1 MAIKLLDKN
10 TCELIAAGEVV
21 ERPASVVKELVEN
34 SLDAGARKVEIEL
47 RGGGLSLIR
56 VGDDGCGIAP
66 DDVRRAF
73 LRHATSKID
82 GAADLDAI
90 TSLGFRGEALAAI
103 ASVSRARIITRSNDE
118 ADATQYELEGGEEI
132 SFGGAGAPVGTTIW
146 ISDLFYNTPAR
157 MKFLK
162 KDVHEGNAVQ
172 LIVEQLAL
180 SRPDVA
186 FRLIREGRVA
196 FATPGD
202 GRLFSAAFCVLPREV
217 AEQLVALVSND
228 ERARVSGFVSRPA
241 AARASRSLQ
250 YLFVNGRAVR
260 SRSISAA
267 AEEACR
273 GLVPSGKRPAFI
285 INVELPPGEVD
296 VNVHPAKAEVR
307 FRSERDVSSAVYG
320 AVKLALES
328 AESVF
333 SPLESA
339 TKPAET
345 PQIDLGGAPVAG
357 RVVFSS
363 RPENALESGARPDN
377 GAENAPQTPVI
388 ASNELT
394 PRDAGEPTNGAAQGS
409 DKTGG
414 ERENIPGELGAPH
427 DNANPAHAAA
437 RFFEFALEAEKDRDN
452 AAHTLRQGEA
462 AYRAEKNAAQSLLT
476 PAFTANQDA
485 SADGSGSEYENTAI
499 DGFSV
504 GEVNLKILGEVLGV
518 YIVAATSDALVLIDK
533 HAAHERL
540 LFEKLRASQGGVDR
554 QLLAEPL
561 VVSVGVSE
569 KQTLLDSL
577 GELERIGFVVE
588 EFGEREL
595 AVREIPTYMSLAA
608 ARDAV
613 SELAERLLGAAE
625 PDTNAREWLLHSSA
639 CRAAIKA
646 GHKTSGEEL
655 ARLTAQ
661 IISAKIPLR
670 CPHGRPVYITIDRR
684 ELERRFGRIQ

>member
-1 MAIKLLDKN
+1 MSIKLLDKN

-103 ASVSRARIITRSNDE
+103 ASVSRARMITRSSDE

-172 LIVEQLAL
+172 QIVEQLAL

-202 GRLFSAAFCVLPREV
+202 GKLYSAAFCVLPREV
-217 AEQLVALVSND
+217 AEQLVELVSND
-228 ERARVSGFVSRPA
+228 ERARVSGFVSRPS

-296 VNVHPAKAEVR
+296 VNVHPAKTEVR

-328 AESVF
+328 AESIF
-333 SPLESA
+333 SPLAA
-339 TKPAET
+339 TAEPPRT
-345 PQIDLGGAPVAG
+345 DLGGAPVAG
-357 RVVFSS
+357 RVIFSS
-363 RPENALESGARPDN
+363 RPSGEV
-377 GAENAPQTPVI
+377 GAENTPEI
-388 ASNELT
+388 PAAASNELT
-394 PRDAGEPTNGAAQGS
+394 PSAADSPAGGAAQGF
-409 DKTGG
+409 DKTGA
-414 ERENIPGELGAPH
+414 EQENMTGGNAAAQA
-427 DNANPAHAAA
+427 NANSADAAA
-437 RFFEFALEAEKDRDN
+437 RFFEFALEGEAGRDS

-462 AYRAEKNAAQSLLT
+462 AYRAEPTAQSLFT
-476 PAFTANQDA
+476 PAFTANQDEGA
-485 SADGSGSEYENTAI
+485 ADYGGKYENTALA
-499 DGFSV
+499 GFSGGDV
-504 GEVNLKILGEVLGV
+504 GLKILGEVLGV

-561 VVSVGVSE
+561 VISLGVSE
-569 KQTLLDSL
+569 KQTLLDAQK
-577 GELERIGFVVE
+577 ELERIGFVVE

-625 PDTNAREWLLHSSA
+625 PDTTAREWLLHSSA

-646 GHKTSGEEL
+646 GHKTNGEEI
-655 ARLTAQ
+655 ARLVGE

-670 CPHGRPVYITIDRR
+670 CPHGRPVYITLDRR